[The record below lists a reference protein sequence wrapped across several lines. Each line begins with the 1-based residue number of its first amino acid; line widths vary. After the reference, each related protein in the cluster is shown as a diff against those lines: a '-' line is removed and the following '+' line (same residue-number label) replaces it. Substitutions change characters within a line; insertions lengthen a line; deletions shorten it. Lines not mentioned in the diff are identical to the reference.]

1 MTVQNHLTPNGSQ
14 QRLDSIS
21 FWIKGSAKF
30 IFNQGNYA
38 LRKKN
43 AFIQPTKEL
52 PLNLEL
58 APNSWVISVIVSIK
72 KFHALFSTEANYI
85 TLSGTIKTRNTTTKE
100 I

>member
-1 MTVQNHLTPNGSQ
+1 MKEEKL
-14 QRLDSIS
+14 
-21 FWIKGSAKF
+21 
-30 IFNQGNYA
+30 
-38 LRKKN
+38 

-85 TLSGTIKTRNTTTKE
+85 IF
-100 I
+100 

>member
-1 MTVQNHLTPNGSQ
+1 LIQFH
-14 QRLDSIS
+14 
-21 FWIKGSAKF
+21 FKGSAKF

-38 LRKKN
+38 LV
-43 AFIQPTKEL
+43 KEEKSLLLYNPQKL

-58 APNSWVISVIVSIK
+58 AISWVISVIVSIK

-85 TLSGTIKTRNTTTKE
+85 TFFGEDNKDKKYTTKE